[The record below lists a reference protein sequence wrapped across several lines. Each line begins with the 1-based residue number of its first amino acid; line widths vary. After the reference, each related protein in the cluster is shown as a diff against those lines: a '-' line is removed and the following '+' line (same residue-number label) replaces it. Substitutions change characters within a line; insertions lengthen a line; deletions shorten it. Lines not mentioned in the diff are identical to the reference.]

1 MIRVPRIGQTWVKNE
16 FLTPLTPLT
25 PAEIL
30 ATLQSHPPRTT
41 KKRKNARLM
50 LQIKGNAA

>member
-16 FLTPLTPLT
+16 FLTPLT